1 MAILQSC
8 CCWRTVRQGSFAS
21 GIYTAS
27 YFALTI
33 LMMANF
39 LNEERLHLSSTPE
52 NPYSTTILEPETISH
67 TTMTISIVILCSSS
81 CGFLTSLL
89 LLYGVYTDRKFLL
102 VPWIFTIII
111 ATIIE
116 LVHCVYIFINETLR
130 FNPSTAILFTI
141 DFFLLSLN
149 VYSFLCVVSQ
159 YQEYQA
165 GRGTAQYHL
174 EHVPCV
180 EYIGP
185 STATSYLTSTRR
197 GTSFALGG
205 GVTEAQITPPP
216 SPTQNSLALPDVT
229 TAMSRRPS
237 SKRVQFPVNAP
248 QTERRGKLIRFS
260 TEPSGRDLDQ

>member
-89 LLYGVYTDRKFLL
+89 LLYGVY
-102 VPWIFTIII
+102 
-111 ATIIE
+111 
-116 LVHCVYIFINETLR
+116 TLR

-248 QTERRGKLIRFS
+248 QTERRDSVLSQAGVILTSDYNFFY
-260 TEPSGRDLDQ
+260 DLN